1 MFYHLLAPL
10 GDQYLI
16 FNLFNYISFRAA
28 GATVTA
34 LLIAFVI
41 GPGVIRALR
50 ARKIGQVIRAEGPA
64 THQGK
69 RGTPTMG
76 GIIILIATIIPTLLW
91 ARLNN
96 RFVVYALLATVWM
109 GCIGFVDD
117 YLKIVQG
124 KSRGLVAKWKL
135 VGQVTFGL
143 VLALVLYYKPVVEP
157 STIPITATTLPFF
170 KYLVVVFTPIV
181 FVAFVTTVITGST
194 NAVNLTDGLDGL
206 ATGLTAIAA
215 AAFAF
220 FAYVF
225 GRVDATNYLN
235 LFYLPGSGEL
245 TIFLTALMGASL
257 GFLWFNAH
265 PAQVFMGDT
274 GSLAIGGALGTVAIL
289 LKAEFLLLV
298 IGGVF
303 AMEAVSVLLQ
313 TGTYKWFKRTRGK
326 EYADSHR
333 VFRMAPLHHHFEKL
347 GWAETTVVTRFY
359 ILGIFCAL
367 LAFATLKVR

>member
-1 MFYHLLAPL
+1 
-10 GDQYLI
+10 
-16 FNLFNYISFRAA
+16 
-28 GATVTA
+28 
-34 LLIAFVI
+34 
-41 GPGVIRALR
+41 
-50 ARKIGQVIRAEGPA
+50 
-64 THQGK
+64 
-69 RGTPTMG
+69 
-76 GIIILIATIIPTLLW
+76 
-91 ARLNN
+91 
-96 RFVVYALLATVWM
+96 M

-124 KSRGLVAKWKL
+124 KSRGLVAKYKL

-157 STIPITATTLPFF
+157 STIPITGTTLPFF
-170 KYLVVVFTPIV
+170 KYLVVVFSPIV
-181 FVAFVTTVITGST
+181 FVAFVTTVITGTT

-235 LFYLPGSGEL
+235 LFYLPGAGEL
-245 TIFLTALMGASL
+245 AVFLTALMGASL

-303 AMEAVSVLLQ
+303 AVEAVSVLLQ
-313 TGTYKWFKRTRGK
+313 TGTYKWFKRSRGK
-326 EYADSHR
+326 EYADAHR

-347 GWAETTVVTRFY
+347 GWAESTVVTRFY